1 MLCGGFLCFFK
12 ELPVPG
18 ISKKKNQNQRTGQFL
33 VLQKQQKQR
42 TAGFEYFQN
51 PQRTVSFQ

>member
-18 ISKKKNQNQRTGQFL
+18 ILKKKSESKNWSVPCTS
-33 VLQKQQKQR
+33 KQQKQR

-51 PQRTVSFQ
+51 PQRTASFQ